1 MPVSF
6 KSSIYFYN
14 NSFSNNYNSPILATG
29 FFFNVIWFSPMLCT
43 LATKIKKLIYK
54 RIKEL
59 KIKRL
64 ANSENNIAI
73 AARESMEELF
83 DNI

>member
-1 MPVSF
+1 
-6 KSSIYFYN
+6 
-14 NSFSNNYNSPILATG
+14 
-29 FFFNVIWFSPMLCT
+29 MLCT

-59 KIKRL
+59 KIKML

>member
-1 MPVSF
+1 
-6 KSSIYFYN
+6 
-14 NSFSNNYNSPILATG
+14 
-29 FFFNVIWFSPMLCT
+29 MLCT

-64 ANSENNIAI
+64 ANSENIAI
-73 AARESMEELF
+73 ATRESMEELF
-83 DNI
+83 DNT